1 MAADS
6 RPPPGPAP
14 AHHGHHGHHGQDGH
28 AGHAHGVTADCDT
41 RQLTIALGLILGFMA
56 VEVTG
61 GILAHSLAL
70 LSDAGHMLT
79 DAAAIGLSLAAARLA
94 LRPAAGAMTYGFRRA
109 EILSAQANGVTLL
122 ILAAFIAYEAVRRL
136 VHPPAVEA
144 GLVLGVALVG
154 VAVNLAAT
162 WTLARANRRSM
173 NVEGSLQ
180 HLLTDLYAFAG
191 TAVAA
196 VVILLTGFDRADPI
210 VSLAVAGLMV
220 RSGYALVKASGR
232 VFLEAAPAHLDPQLI
247 GEALVGQAGVREV
260 HDLHVWEITSGF
272 PALSAHVLVGEDV
285 NCHAIRRGMEAMLHD
300 RFALAHTTLQ
310 VDHEGGDLI
319 ELELAPRRPPD

>member
-1 MAADS
+1 MDVM
-6 RPPPGPAP
+6 PG
-14 AHHGHHGHHGQDGH
+14 HDHD
-28 AGHAHGVTADCDT
+28 GHAHGAGHSHGVEADCDT
-41 RQLTIALGLILGFMA
+41 RQLTIALGLIVGFMCA
-56 VEVTG
+56 EVAG
-61 GILAHSLAL
+61 GIVAQSLAL

-94 LRPAAGAMTYGFRRA
+94 LRPAAGSMTYGFKRA

-122 ILAAFIAYEAVRRL
+122 VLAAFIAYEAIRRL
-136 VHPPAVEA
+136 FAPPVVQA

-162 WTLARANRRSM
+162 WTLAKANRRSM

-180 HLLTDLYAFAG
+180 HLLTDLYAFIG

-196 VVILLTGFDRADPI
+196 VVILVTGFERADPI
-210 VSLAVAGLMV
+210 VSLVIAGLMV
-220 RSGYALVKASGR
+220 RSGFGLVKASGR
-232 VFLEAAPAHLDPQLI
+232 VFLEASPAHLDPQEI
-247 GEALVGQAGVREV
+247 GRALAGQPGVREV

-285 NCHAIRRGMEAMLHD
+285 NCHAIRRGMEALLHE
-300 RFALAHTTLQ
+300 RFGLGHTTLQ

-319 ELELAPRRPPD
+319 ELELAPGAIARPPGGTAR